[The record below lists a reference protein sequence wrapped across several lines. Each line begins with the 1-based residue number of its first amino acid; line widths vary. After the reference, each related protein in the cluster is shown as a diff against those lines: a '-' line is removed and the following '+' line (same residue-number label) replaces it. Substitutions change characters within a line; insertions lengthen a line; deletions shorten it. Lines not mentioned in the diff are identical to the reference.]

1 MTSGMGWRG
10 RGRGKHGQAR
20 RAEQARGK
28 GSGHTRRETGENGN
42 QISTWPP
49 RAPGLADLRAQNQ
62 KGPWNRSS
70 TGQIGGWSSPRSLSQ
85 VPAFGAL
92 AFAGRRLPD
101 ATPHGMR
108 GFRSHGG
115 TALTVAGRGVLS
127 EASLPGSVALC
138 RERLAGQGA
147 DTLAMGFASAP
158 LPQGRPRL
166 VAGRWPRVT
175 GLTS

>member
-1 MTSGMGWRG
+1 LGQTVAGFRCGTSRRKRRG
-10 RGRGKHGQAR
+10 SGRRGQATGLR
-20 RAEQARGK
+20 SDDTSALRGLRDSA
-28 GSGHTRRETGENGN
+28 GSG
-42 QISTWPP
+42 
-49 RAPGLADLRAQNQ
+49 APWLCKGQTAVPENQ

-115 TALTVAGRGVLS
+115 TALTVAGRGVSS
-127 EASLPGSVALC
+127 EASSPGSVALC

-158 LPQGRPRL
+158 LP
-166 VAGRWPRVT
+166 
-175 GLTS
+175 